1 MSVKLRERNLAKGR
15 KRYYLDIYNN
25 GSRSYEWLHTVEKG
39 DDKIQKRELAQSIR
53 AARALELESEGT
65 GFIPKHRKKVTAAKY
80 IETYIANYKLRD
92 IRSIKNALNKFQQY
106 LTEEKNK
113 PNLTLSSINRIHIE
127 GFKQYLLYDAGLN
140 GETPYSYWKRF
151 KKVLIYAE
159 KEGYLKES
167 VFKGVKWE
175 SKNKKAEKT
184 LVKQI
189 LTEDEIQRLKTTYCG
204 NAEVKRAFLF
214 ACYSGLGY
222 AEFKTLKWKNIVNDR
237 LVINRSKV
245 HSSEINIQLSSYA
258 KILLGETKELD
269 DLIFNLKHKGKF
281 LSEVAIKKNLT
292 NMMAKAEIEK
302 NITFYCGRHTFAV
315 RLLSNGANLKT
326 VADALGHSSTAHTV
340 KYLNYV
346 NSIKDDA
353 TSNLD

>member
-1 MSVKLRERNLAKGR
+1 M
-15 KRYYLDIYNN
+15 DIYHN
-25 GSRSYEWLHTVEKG
+25 GVRSYEWLHVVEKG
-39 DDKIQKRELAQSIR
+39 DDKIQKRELAQNIR
-53 AARALELESEGT
+53 AARALELESDGT
-65 GFIPKHRKKVTAAKY
+65 NFIPKHKKKVTIPQY
-80 IETYIANYKLRD
+80 IEAYLANYRLKD

-106 LTEEKNK
+106 LREEKGK
-113 PNLTLSSINRIHIE
+113 PNLSMSSLNRLYIE
-127 GFKQYLLYDAGLN
+127 GFKQYLLYHAGLT

-159 KEGYLKES
+159 KQGYLKES
-167 VFKGVKWE
+167 VYKGVKWE
-175 SKNKKAEKT
+175 SKNKKAEKN
-184 LVKQI
+184 LVKQV
-189 LTEDEIQRLKTTYCG
+189 LTEEEIQTLKNTYCG
-204 NAEVKRAFLF
+204 NDEVKRAFLF

-222 AEFKTLKWKNIVNDR
+222 SEFKRLRWRNIVNNR

-245 HSSEINIQLSSYA
+245 DSSEINIQLSSSA
-258 KILLGETKELD
+258 IILLGEAKDPDELVF
-269 DLIFNLKHKGKF
+269 DLKNKGKF

-292 NMMAKAEIEK
+292 GMMRRAKIDK

-353 TSNLD
+353 TSNLQ